1 MMVVLVEVPYRQYG
15 SYVQA
20 VCMPNESR
28 QTQRSQ
34 ATRRKLVD
42 AGRRLFADRGFAAV
56 GTEELVREAG
66 VTRGALYHQFADKA
80 DLLEAIVD
88 EIDGELTQAIA
99 AGAMTAATG
108 PVEALRAGAVA
119 FLEAVTAPDVHR
131 IVLVDALSVLGWER
145 WRAIGLR
152 HGLGLIEA
160 ALAGGMEAGAIRP
173 APTRPL
179 AHVLLGALDEAALYV
194 VAADDQE
201 TARAEML
208 QILDG
213 LLEGLRA

>member
-1 MMVVLVEVPYRQYG
+1 M
-15 SYVQA
+15 ST
-20 VCMPNESR
+20 ESR
-28 QTQRSQ
+28 QAQRSQ

-88 EIDGELTQAIA
+88 EVDGELTQAIA
-99 AGAMTAATG
+99 AGAMAGAAG
-108 PVEALRAGAVA
+108 PVSALRAGAEA
-119 FLEAVTAPDVHR
+119 FLTAITTHDLHR
-131 IVLVDALSVLGWER
+131 LVLVDAPSVLGWER
-145 WRAIGLR
+145 WRAISLR

-160 ALAGGMEAGAIRP
+160 ALAGGMEAGAIRR
-173 APTRPL
+173 ASTRPL

-194 VAADDQE
+194 VAAEDRDA
-201 TARAEML
+201 ARAEML
-208 QILDG
+208 EVLDG
-213 LLEGLRA
+213 ILSGLRA

>member
-1 MMVVLVEVPYRQYG
+1 MSNG
-15 SYVQA
+15 
-20 VCMPNESR
+20 SR
-28 QTQRSQ
+28 QAQRSE

-99 AGAMTAATG
+99 AGAMTDATG

-131 IVLVDALSVLGWER
+131 IVLVDALPVLGWER

-160 ALAGGMEAGAIRP
+160 ALAGGMEAGAIRR

-194 VAADDQE
+194 VAAEDQQ

-208 QILDG
+208 EVLDG